1 MSNNNLNTLVL
12 MILATVIGGL
22 ILYYLTGRD

>member
-1 MSNNNLNTLVL
+1 MSNNNLNALVL

-22 ILYYLTGRD
+22 ILYYLTGRG